1 VARAGSRCEQCRKA
15 RHAALQRRRRL
26 AARGAEAEATTAAGK
41 YLVGPAPSIQ
51 GKAVM
56 DVLENTRLISTTF
69 DRIWRS
75 FGDMLVELGIDDD
88 EVPAARE
95 LQKQI
100 YDMSAHIKNLKAAT
114 APTAQVWADLKRNPP
129 RPRRTSSDPATR

>member
-1 VARAGSRCEQCRKA
+1 
-15 RHAALQRRRRL
+15 
-26 AARGAEAEATTAAGK
+26 
-41 YLVGPAPSIQ
+41 
-51 GKAVM
+51 M

-114 APTAQVWADLKRNPP
+114 VPTAQVWADLKRNPP
-129 RPRRTSSDPATR
+129 RPRRTGSDPATS